1 MDTKGLF
8 QVVKSL
14 ASLSNKSHI
23 ALDFKWQ
30 HDAERQVSIQDHLK
44 ELFYRADVGHLD
56 DSMVADFDNGG
67 YTEITEADTLDAIR
81 STGNKA
87 TGIDA
92 LPIKRLKDLTYRKK
106 LAKHCTVAF
115 NEWLRKGSV
124 PTYCKEARVIPLSKE
139 EKEFPSVGAIRTVCV
154 LPGVFKVYE
163 KIVLSKL
170 KPELK
175 AKSPLHEC

>member
-1 MDTKGLF
+1 M
-8 QVVKSL
+8 
-14 ASLSNKSHI
+14 
-23 ALDFKWQ
+23 
-30 HDAERQVSIQDHLK
+30 
-44 ELFYRADVGHLD
+44 
-56 DSMVADFDNGG
+56 
-67 YTEITEADTLDAIR
+67 
-81 STGNKA
+81 
-87 TGIDA
+87 
-92 LPIKRLKDLTYRKK
+92 
-106 LAKHCTVAF
+106 AF

-139 EKEFPSVGAIRTVCV
+139 ETEFPSVGAIRTVCV